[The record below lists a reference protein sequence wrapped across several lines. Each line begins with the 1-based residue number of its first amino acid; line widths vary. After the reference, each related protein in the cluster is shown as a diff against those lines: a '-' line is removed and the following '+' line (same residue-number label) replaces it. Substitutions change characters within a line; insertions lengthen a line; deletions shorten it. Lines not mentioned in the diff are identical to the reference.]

1 MSLDKKTTIR
11 EVARFASVSIGT
23 VDRVLNNRGNVS
35 LEKERAVKEAVAKL
49 QYEPNRVA
57 QSLAKQKRKV
67 KIGITFP
74 DVERYFWDK
83 VKVGIERANKE
94 LQPLGVE
101 IIVYTTT
108 SYNIDEQVQALD
120 ALKAQ
125 GVHGI
130 CMVPHHFQK
139 LNSTIDAYRAEGI
152 PIITFI
158 SDSPES
164 QRLAYMGV
172 DDTKS
177 GETAA
182 KLMGLYLKGKGKI
195 LIFAIHREVLC
206 IDERIKGFLSKL
218 HAEFPE
224 IEVLNVYDV
233 SGGNHLYD
241 YENYQDDVHRLTE
254 RILSEYKE
262 LQGIYVTNSLT
273 NYVGRAALELGYQD
287 KLTLIGHETTEDT
300 RQLMATNTI
309 DALVCQTPD
318 IEVYY
323 AAKQMFEYLTDPSKP
338 LDQTYKR
345 RSTILINELL

>member
-1 MSLDKKTTIR
+1 MSTDKKTTIR
-11 EVARFASVSIGT
+11 EVARFANVSIGT

-35 LEKERAVKEAVAKL
+35 LEKEKAVKEAVIKL

-57 QSLAKQKRKV
+57 QSLAKQRRKV

-83 VKVGIERANKE
+83 VKDGIDRAEKE

-101 IIVYTTT
+101 FIVHTTS
-108 SYNIDEQVQALD
+108 SYNIDEQVHALES
-120 ALKAQ
+120 LKNQ

-139 LNSTIDAYRAEGI
+139 LDSTINAYEAAGI

-164 QRLAYMGV
+164 HRLAYMGV
-172 DDTKS
+172 DDVKS

-206 IDERIKGFLSKL
+206 IDERIKGFLHKL
-218 HAEFPE
+218 HTEFPE
-224 IEVLNVYDV
+224 IEVMNVYDV

-241 YENYQDDVHRLTE
+241 YENYQDDVQHLTE
-254 RILSEYKE
+254 RLLLEYE
-262 LQGIYVTNSLT
+262 DLQGIYVTNSLT
-273 NYVGRAALELGYQD
+273 NYVGRAALSLGFQD
-287 KLTLIGHETTEDT
+287 KLAIIGHETTEDT
-300 RQLMATNTI
+300 RHLMATNTI

-323 AAKQMFEYLTDPSKP
+323 AAKQMYEYITDPTKP
-338 LDQTYKR
+338 LNLKFKR